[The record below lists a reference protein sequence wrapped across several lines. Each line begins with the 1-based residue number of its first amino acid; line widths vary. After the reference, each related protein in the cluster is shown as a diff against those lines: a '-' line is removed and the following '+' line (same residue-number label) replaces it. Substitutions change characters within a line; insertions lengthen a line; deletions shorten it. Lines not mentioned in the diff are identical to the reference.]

1 MGHFARENFCRRFAL
16 ISNVVIPV
24 LMVVVMPVF
33 CHIIDEDE
41 AQQRHKCSITTN
53 FQGGAIRG
61 CRMKKMISCQKAIAI
76 VSVAVIAMV
85 SLVPPVVR
93 SITIKEE
100 EDLSRQMMAAIYKY
114 YDVIDDPVINDYVTD
129 IGNRILA
136 TLPQQPFRY
145 QFHVIKDDVYNAFAT
160 PAGHIF
166 VYTGLIEAMQEEE
179 ELAGILGHEIAH
191 VYCRHISQKIER
203 QKKMGWASLAGLA
216 AGVLLGVGGA
226 GEAAQAVTMG
236 SQAATQSA
244 ELAYGRDDEMQA
256 DQFGVKFITGAG
268 YNAEGLLKILKKIRG
283 KTWFGSD
290 QIPTYLKTH
299 PAVED
304 RIAFIGS
311 WIESYNA
318 TAKPIAR
325 VSEDNFIRVHTRVE
339 TRYGDEE
346 TVLSRLEA
354 EVAANPG
361 DSLTHYRY
369 GLILAR
375 AGKRS
380 EAIKEMRVALTKRAF
395 DPYILKD
402 LGWIYFL
409 DGQFLQALKTL
420 KSACSMISKDPEC
433 TFYLGRTQME
443 LGNLPEA
450 VDNFQQLTVQYP
462 KFIPAFYYLGQSLG
476 QQQQLG
482 DAHYYLGVYY
492 LKKRDF
498 KNALVQLKQ
507 ALKHMKDAD
516 RRKQIEGWVAKMEGQ
531 GKKK

>member
-1 MGHFARENFCRRFAL
+1 
-16 ISNVVIPV
+16 
-24 LMVVVMPVF
+24 
-33 CHIIDEDE
+33 
-41 AQQRHKCSITTN
+41 
-53 FQGGAIRG
+53 
-61 CRMKKMISCQKAIAI
+61 MKNMISLHKVIAI
-76 VSVAVIAMV
+76 VIIAVIAMV

-100 EDLSRQMMAAIYKY
+100 EDLSRQMMTAIYKY
-114 YDVIDDPVINDYVTD
+114 YDIIDDPVVVDYVND

-166 VYTGLIEAMQEEE
+166 VYTGLIDAMEEEE

-236 SQAATQSA
+236 SRAATQSA
-244 ELAYGRDDEMQA
+244 ALAYGRDDEMQA

-268 YNAEGLLKILKKIRG
+268 YSAEGLLKILKKIRS

-318 TAKPIAR
+318 IAKPIAL
-325 VSEDNFIRVHTRVE
+325 VNQDNFRLVHTRVE
-339 TRYGDEE
+339 TRYGDEQ
-346 TVLSRLEA
+346 TVLSRLES
-354 EVAANPG
+354 EVAGNPG
-361 DSLTHYRY
+361 DPLAHYRY
-369 GLILAR
+369 GLILSR
-375 AGKRS
+375 IGKRS

-409 DGQFLQALKTL
+409 DGQFPQALKTL
-420 KSACSMISKDPEC
+420 KGARSMIPKDPEC
-433 TFYLGRTQME
+433 AFYLGRVQME

-450 VDNFQQLTVQYP
+450 IDILHKLTEQYP
-462 KFIPAFYYLGQSLG
+462 KYTPAYYYLGQSLG

-482 DAHYYLGVYY
+482 EAHYYLGVYY
-492 LKKRDF
+492 LRKRAY

-507 ALKHMKDAD
+507 ALKHLQDDDK
-516 RRKQIEGWVAKMEGQ
+516 RQQIEGWLVKMEGP
-531 GKKK
+531 KKKKK

>member
-1 MGHFARENFCRRFAL
+1 
-16 ISNVVIPV
+16 
-24 LMVVVMPVF
+24 
-33 CHIIDEDE
+33 
-41 AQQRHKCSITTN
+41 
-53 FQGGAIRG
+53 
-61 CRMKKMISCQKAIAI
+61 MKKIISCQKAIAI
-76 VSVAVIAMV
+76 AVIAVIAIV
-85 SLVPPVVR
+85 SFVPPVVR
-93 SITIKEE
+93 GITIKEE
-100 EDLSRQMMAAIYKY
+100 EDLSRQMMTAILKY
-114 YDVIDDPVINDYVTD
+114 YDVIEDPVVVNYVND

-136 TLPQQPFRY
+136 SLPQQPFRY

-160 PAGHIF
+160 PGGHIF
-166 VYTGLIEAMQEEE
+166 VYTGLIDAMEEEE

-226 GEAAQAVTMG
+226 GEAASAVTMG

-244 ELAYGRDDEMQA
+244 ALAYGRDDEMQA
-256 DQFGVKFITGAG
+256 DLFGIQFIADAG
-268 YNAEGLLKILKKIRG
+268 YNPEGLLKILKKIRG

-311 WIESYNA
+311 WIESNDA
-318 TAKPIAR
+318 TGKPIPL
-325 VSEDNFIRVHTRVE
+325 VNEDNFKRVHTRVE

-346 TVLSRLEA
+346 TVLSRLEND
-354 EVAANPG
+354 VARNPG
-361 DSLTHYRY
+361 DPLTHYRY

-375 AGKRS
+375 AGNRS
-380 EAIKEMRVALTKRAF
+380 EAIKQMRIALTKRAF

-409 DGQFLQALKTL
+409 DGQFPQALKTL
-420 KSACSMISKDPEC
+420 KSARSMIPKDPEC
-433 TFYLGRTQME
+433 AFYLGRTQME
-443 LGNLPEA
+443 MGKLPEA
-450 VDNFQQLTVQYP
+450 IDSFQKLTVQYP
-462 KFIPAFYYLGQSLG
+462 KYTPAYYYLGQSLG

-492 LKKRDF
+492 LRKREY
-498 KNALVQLKQ
+498 KNAMVQLKQ
-507 ALKHMKDAD
+507 ALKHSQDAD
-516 RRKQIEGWVAKMEGQ
+516 KRKQIEGWLAKMEP
-531 GKKK
+531 KKKK

>member
-1 MGHFARENFCRRFAL
+1 M
-16 ISNVVIPV
+16 
-24 LMVVVMPVF
+24 
-33 CHIIDEDE
+33 
-41 AQQRHKCSITTN
+41 K
-53 FQGGAIRG
+53 
-61 CRMKKMISCQKAIAI
+61 RMKSYQKAIAI
-76 VSVAVIAMV
+76 VIVAVVAMV
-85 SLVPPVVR
+85 SLIPPAVR

-114 YDVIDDPVINDYVTD
+114 YDVIDDPMVVNYVND
-129 IGNRILA
+129 IGRRILA

-166 VYTGLIEAMQEEE
+166 VYTGLIDAMEEEE

-203 QKKMGWASLAGLA
+203 QKKMGWASLAGMA

-226 GEAAQAVTMG
+226 GEAAQAVTVG

-256 DQFGVKFITGAG
+256 DQFGVEFITGAG

-311 WIESYNA
+311 WIESHDA
-318 TAKPIAR
+318 VAKPIPP
-325 VSEDNFIRVHTRVE
+325 VNPDNFTRVHTRVE

-346 TVLSRLEA
+346 TILSRLESD
-354 EVAANPG
+354 VARNPG
-361 DSLTHYRY
+361 DPLTHYRY

-380 EAIKEMRVALTKRAF
+380 EAIKQMRVALTKRAF

-409 DGQFLQALKTL
+409 DGQFPQALKTL
-420 KSACSMISKDPEC
+420 KSAHSMNPQDPEC
-433 TFYLGRTQME
+433 AFYLGRTQME

-450 VDNFQQLTVQYP
+450 IGHFHKLTEQYP
-462 KFIPAFYYLGQSLG
+462 KFTPAYYYLGQSLG
-476 QQQQLG
+476 QQQDLG

-492 LKKRDF
+492 LRKRDY
-498 KNALVQLKQ
+498 KNALVQLQQ
-507 ALKHMKDAD
+507 ALKHMKDD
-516 RRKQIEGWVAKMEGQ
+516 NKRKQIEGWLAKMKGPA
-531 GKKK
+531 KKKK

>member
-1 MGHFARENFCRRFAL
+1 
-16 ISNVVIPV
+16 
-24 LMVVVMPVF
+24 
-33 CHIIDEDE
+33 
-41 AQQRHKCSITTN
+41 
-53 FQGGAIRG
+53 
-61 CRMKKMISCQKAIAI
+61 MKNMISFQKIIAI
-76 VSVAVIAMV
+76 VIIAVIAMGSFIPSV
-85 SLVPPVVR
+85 VFSL
-93 SITIKEE
+93 TIKEE
-100 EDLSRQMMAAIYKY
+100 EDLSRQMMTAIYKY
-114 YDVIDDPVINDYVTD
+114 YDVIDDPVVVNYVND
-129 IGNRILA
+129 IGKRILA

-166 VYTGLIEAMQEEE
+166 VYTGLIDAMEEE
-179 ELAGILGHEIAH
+179 GELAGILGHEIAH

-203 QKKMGWASLAGLA
+203 QKKMGWASLAGIA

-236 SQAATQSA
+236 SQAAVQSA
-244 ELAYGRDDEMQA
+244 ELAYSRDDEMQA

-268 YNAEGLLKILKKIRG
+268 YSAEGLLKILKKIRG

-318 TAKPIAR
+318 TAKPIAL
-325 VSEDNFIRVHTRVE
+325 VNQDNFNRVHTRVE

-354 EVAANPG
+354 DVARNPG
-361 DSLTHYRY
+361 DPLTHYRY

-375 AGKRS
+375 TGKRS
-380 EAIKEMRVALTKRAF
+380 DAINEMRVALTKRAF

-409 DGQFLQALKTL
+409 DGQFPQALKTL
-420 KSACSMISKDPEC
+420 KSACSMIPKDPEC
-433 TFYLGRTQME
+433 AFYQGRTQLE
-443 LGNLPEA
+443 LGNLSEA
-450 VDNFQQLTVQYP
+450 TDYFQKLTRQNP
-462 KFIPAFYYLGQSLG
+462 KFTPAYYYLGQSLG

-492 LKKRDF
+492 LKKRDY
-498 KNALVQLKQ
+498 KNAAVQLKQ
-507 ALKHMKDAD
+507 ALKHVEDAD
-516 RRKQIEGWVAKMEGQ
+516 KREQIEGWLAKMGGQ
-531 GKKK
+531 GKKKKK

>member
-1 MGHFARENFCRRFAL
+1 
-16 ISNVVIPV
+16 
-24 LMVVVMPVF
+24 
-33 CHIIDEDE
+33 
-41 AQQRHKCSITTN
+41 
-53 FQGGAIRG
+53 
-61 CRMKKMISCQKAIAI
+61 MKKMKTGQKI
-76 VSVAVIAMV
+76 IAMGLSILLAV
-85 SLVPPVVR
+85 GSLIPPAVF

-100 EDLSRQMMAAIYKY
+100 EDLSRRMMTAIYKY
-114 YDVIDDPVINDYVTD
+114 YDIIDDPDIVDYVND

-136 TLPQQPFRY
+136 TLPDQPFRY
-145 QFHVIKDDVYNAFAT
+145 QFHVIKEDVYNAFAT

-166 VYTGLIEAMQEEE
+166 VYTGLIEAMEEEE

-191 VYCRHISQKIER
+191 VYCRHISQKIEL
-203 QKKMGWASLAGLA
+203 QKKLGWASLAGIA

-244 ELAYGRDDEMQA
+244 ALAYGRDDEMQA

-268 YNAEGLLKILKKIRG
+268 YSAEGLLKILKKIRG

-318 TAKPIAR
+318 TAKPIPL
-325 VSEDNFIRVHTRVE
+325 VKQDNFTRVHTRVE
-339 TRYGDEE
+339 TRYGDEQ

-354 EVAANPG
+354 DVARNPG
-361 DSLTHYRY
+361 DPLMHYRY

-380 EAIKEMRVALTKRAF
+380 EAVSEMRTALTKRAF

-409 DGQFLQALKTL
+409 DGQFPQALKTL
-420 KSACSMISKDPEC
+420 TTACGMIPKDPEC
-433 TFYLGRTQME
+433 AFYLGRTQME
-443 LGNLPEA
+443 SGNLQEA
-450 VDNFQQLTVQYP
+450 TDNFMKLTQQYP
-462 KFIPAFYYLGQSLG
+462 NFTQAFYYLGQSLG

-492 LKKRDF
+492 LKKRDN
-498 KNALVQLKQ
+498 KNAAVQLKQ
-507 ALKHMKDAD
+507 ALKHVQDAD
-516 RRKQIEGWVAKMEGQ
+516 KRKQIEDWLAKMGGEGN
-531 GKKK
+531 KKKKP

>member
-1 MGHFARENFCRRFAL
+1 
-16 ISNVVIPV
+16 
-24 LMVVVMPVF
+24 
-33 CHIIDEDE
+33 
-41 AQQRHKCSITTN
+41 
-53 FQGGAIRG
+53 
-61 CRMKKMISCQKAIAI
+61 MKKIISCQKAIAI
-76 VSVAVIAMV
+76 AVIAVIAIV
-85 SLVPPVVR
+85 SFVPPVVR
-93 SITIKEE
+93 GITIKEE
-100 EDLSRQMMAAIYKY
+100 EDLSRQMMTAILKY
-114 YDVIDDPVINDYVTD
+114 YDVIEDPVVVNYVND

-136 TLPQQPFRY
+136 SLPQQPFRY

-166 VYTGLIEAMQEEE
+166 VYTGLIDAMEEEE

-226 GEAAQAVTMG
+226 GEAASAVTMG
-236 SQAATQSA
+236 SQAATKSA

-268 YNAEGLLKILKKIRG
+268 YSAEGLLKILKKIRG

-311 WIESYNA
+311 WIESNDA
-318 TAKPIAR
+318 TGKPIPL
-325 VSEDNFIRVHTRVE
+325 VNEDNFKRVHTRVE

-346 TVLSRLEA
+346 TVLSRLEND
-354 EVAANPG
+354 VARNPG
-361 DSLTHYRY
+361 DPLTHYRY

-375 AGKRS
+375 AGNRS
-380 EAIKEMRVALTKRAF
+380 EAIKQMRIALTKRAF

-409 DGQFLQALKTL
+409 DGQFPQALKTL
-420 KSACSMISKDPEC
+420 KSARSMIPKDPEC
-433 TFYLGRTQME
+433 AFYLGRTQME
-443 LGNLPEA
+443 MGKLPEA
-450 VDNFQQLTVQYP
+450 IDSFQKLTVQYP
-462 KFIPAFYYLGQSLG
+462 KYTPAYYYLGQSLG

-492 LKKRDF
+492 LRKREY
-498 KNALVQLKQ
+498 KNAMVQLKQ
-507 ALKHMKDAD
+507 ALKHSQDAD
-516 RRKQIEGWVAKMEGQ
+516 KRKQIEGWLAKMEP
-531 GKKK
+531 KKKKN